1 MKIVDIADELFREL
15 SSPSEIS
22 VPAISFWLRTNIGKL
37 NNLISSEL
45 TIDSTTKEFST
56 DLTEDQKVILK
67 KMYLIHYYDLKIRSV
82 LGAASQDSIREV
94 ASDGSK
100 IRKFSKN
107 DLSKTYLSAKRA
119 EVEELNNLIN
129 SYKIGQSSPIQVVG
143 DDTVPEAKNPE
154 TEYIRIKDN
163 Q

>member
-22 VPAISFWLRTNIGKL
+22 VPAISFWLRTNVGKL

-107 DLSKTYLSAKRA
+107 DLSKTYLATKKE
-119 EVEELNNLIN
+119 EVQELNNLIN
-129 SYKIGQSSPIQVVG
+129 SYKIAKSSPIQVVG
-143 DDTVPEAKNPE
+143 DDTVPEEKNPKS
-154 TEYIRIKDN
+154 EYIRIRDN